1 MSESPNEAEDDENN
15 TEPIDES
22 AIKLLKVKP
31 PTTRGRKSAIKK

>member
-15 TEPIDES
+15 TEPIEES
-22 AIKLLKVKP
+22 GIKLLKVKP